1 MSGFAVIDFETT
13 GVVPERADRV
23 VEVGVVLLDSAGRRE
38 DAWTTLVNPMRD
50 VGATHIHGITGAELL
65 DAPRFEEVSDQLLDL
80 VSNRVV
86 VAHNASFDMR
96 FLHREL
102 DRAGYQVEQ
111 RPAALCSMKWSGRV
125 LGPAKLAHCC
135 EALGIPLDDAHT
147 ALADAEATAQLLA
160 RLMELVPASREWDG
174 DLEAARSY
182 VWPGSKGRSCATLA
196 RRSAAAAPLASSWMS
211 GVLSDAWV
219 PGVPEDEAAYL
230 VALNNALLDF
240 HVSVTEGR
248 ELVEIAQHS
257 GLSRDRLTELHQA
270 HLRRLAAE
278 AWSDGQITAEEV
290 ADLNAAA
297 LCLGLVADDVAAAL
311 AETRDVRAEPRESFL
326 RLSDRVVFTGTLARE
341 RDDWVAEIV
350 AAGLAT
356 GGVTKSTRVLV
367 AADPDSLSG
376 KAAKARGYGVPV
388 IGERAFAQ
396 YFEQYLAGRR
406 NLAFG

>member
-1 MSGFAVIDFETT
+1 MPGFAVIDFETT
-13 GVVPERADRV
+13 GLVPERADRV

-38 DAWTTLVNPMRD
+38 EAWTT
-50 VGATHIHGITGAELL
+50 
-65 DAPRFEEVSDQLLDL
+65 
-80 VSNRVV
+80 
-86 VAHNASFDMR
+86 
-96 FLHREL
+96 
-102 DRAGYQVEQ
+102 
-111 RPAALCSMKWSGRV
+111 
-125 LGPAKLAHCC
+125 
-135 EALGIPLDDAHT
+135 LDDAHT

-174 DLEAARSY
+174 DLETARSFA
-182 VWPGSKGRSCATLA
+182 WPGSKGRVSAPLA
-196 RRSAAAAPLASSWMS
+196 RRSAGAARLPSSWMA

-257 GLSRDRLTELHQA
+257 GLSRDRVTELHQA

-278 AWSDGQITAEEV
+278 AWSDGQITAEEH

-297 LCLGLVADDVAAAL
+297 LCLGLAEDDVAAAL
-311 AETRDVRAEPRESFL
+311 AETRDVRAEPREDFL
-326 RLSDRVVFTGTLARE
+326 RPSDRVVFTGTLARE
-341 RDDWVAEIV
+341 RDEWVAEIV

-396 YFEQYLAGRR
+396 YFEQYLAGRQE
-406 NLAFG
+406 LALGSKDRGLIAQVVTLRQAAGANRDARKNERSAEVPLSN